1 MMNFKVNVY
10 TYKGEYAYSYK
21 IEYFMRD
28 FAWMDNLLLII
39 QPCINKVYKR
49 NGVWLYKPIEKQES
63 LLLEHDGDDQSF
75 EFMSTYIDQS

>member
-28 FAWMDNLLLII
+28 FAWMDNLF
-39 QPCINKVYKR
+39 INHAT
-49 NGVWLYKPIEKQES
+49 LYK
-63 LLLEHDGDDQSF
+63 
-75 EFMSTYIDQS
+75 

>member
-49 NGVWLYKPIEKQES
+49 NGVLALQADRKTRI
-63 LLLEHDGDDQSF
+63 F
-75 EFMSTYIDQS
+75 AVRA